1 MVSWTIWALCVALVA
16 LMGLL
21 TYLTPSLPERFEGYW
36 LFPTLGVLPAVFSLA
51 YPTVGAL
58 IASRHPRNSIGWL
71 FCAAGFVVIGLSFAT
86 AYADYAIFA
95 RSSPALPA
103 TQYMAWLA
111 DRDILSTAPYYLGQR
126 LPEGACSATK
136 EICEWWERSSGIA
149 LPAMVVVLTLLLL
162 LFPDG
167 RLPSRKWSVA
177 ALTALIGSALVTLWW
192 TTEPGPLFFY
202 PSIDNPFGIKGDIRH
217 LVEGWGK
224 VGWLVGWASLVA
236 SGLSWVTRWI
246 KAEGE
251 QYQQMKW
258 FAYGLLLVV
267 FAYLISPQVLLMP
280 ALTLLPIAVGVAILK
295 YRLYD
300 IDVIV
305 NRTLVYGSLTA
316 ILAGLYFGGVT
327 ATEAIFRSLTGQGK
341 QPQLAVVVS
350 TLVIAALFNPL
361 RRRIQGFIDRRFY
374 RRKYDARETLED
386 FSAKLRDETD
396 LDALNEDLVE
406 VVRETMQPAH
416 VSLWLRP
423 PQRRWSEHRH
433 YPRDDERRQ
442 GDSP

>member
-1 MVSWTIWALCVALVA
+1 LVSWTILVLCVALVA
-16 LMGLL
+16 LTGLL
-21 TYLTPSLPERFEGYW
+21 AYLTPSLPERFEGYW
-36 LFPTLGVLPAVFSLA
+36 LFPTLGVLPAVLSLA

-58 IASRHPRNSIGWL
+58 IASRHPRNPIGWL
-71 FCAAGFVVIGLSFAT
+71 FCAAGFVVIVLSLAT

-95 RSSPALPA
+95 RSSPALPL
-103 TQYMAWLA
+103 TRYMAWLA

-136 EICEWWERSSGIA
+136 EICEWWELSSGIA
-149 LPAMVVVLTLLLL
+149 LPAMMVVLTWLLL

-167 RLPSRKWSVA
+167 QLPSRKWSVV
-177 ALTALIGSALVTLWW
+177 ALTALIGSVLVTLWW
-192 TTEPGPLFFY
+192 TTEPGRLFFY
-202 PSIDNPFGIKGDIRH
+202 PSIDNPFGIKGEIRH
-217 LVEGWGK
+217 VVEGWGK

-246 KAEGE
+246 QAEGE
-251 QYQQMKW
+251 EYQQMKW

-267 FAYLISPQVLLMP
+267 FAYPISPQVLLMP

-295 YRLYD
+295 YHLYD
-300 IDVIV
+300 IDLII

-316 ILAGLYFGGVT
+316 LLALVYFGGV
-327 ATEAIFRSLTGQGK
+327 ATVQTIFHALTGQE
-341 QPQLAVVVS
+341 QQSQLAIVVS

-361 RRRIQGFIDRRFY
+361 RRRIQGFINRRFY
-374 RRKYDARETLED
+374 RRKYDAAKTLEA

-396 LDALNEDLVE
+396 LDALSNDLVG

-416 VSLWLRP
+416 VSLWLRSDP
-423 PQRRWSEHRH
+423 APRGSE
-433 YPRDDERRQ
+433 EQ
-442 GDSP
+442 E

>member
-1 MVSWTIWALCVALVA
+1 LVALTIWALCVALVA

-21 TYLTPSLPERFEGYW
+21 AYLTPSLPERFEGYW
-36 LFPTLGVLPAVFSLA
+36 LFPTLGVLPAVLSLA
-51 YPTVGAL
+51 YPTIGAL

-149 LPAMVVVLTLLLL
+149 LPSMLVVLTLLLL

-177 ALTALIGSALVTLWW
+177 ALTALIGSVLVTLWW

-224 VGWLVGWASLVA
+224 VGWFVGWASLVA

-251 QYQQMKW
+251 EYQQMKW

-280 ALTLLPIAVGVAILK
+280 ALTLLPIAVGIAILK

-316 ILAGLYFGGVT
+316 LLALVYFGGV
-327 ATEAIFRSLTGQGK
+327 ATVQAIFHALTGQEQ
-341 QPQLAVVVS
+341 QPQLAIVVS

-361 RRRIQGFIDRRFY
+361 RRRIQSFIDRRFY
-374 RRKYDARETLED
+374 RRKYDAAKTLEA
-386 FSAKLRDETD
+386 FSAKLREEPD
-396 LDALNEDLVE
+396 LDALSGDLVG

-423 PQRRWSEHRH
+423 DPPPRASEGR
-433 YPRDDERRQ
+433 EQ
-442 GDSP
+442 VS